1 MLELLSGAVKRP
13 YEDDSDTDAALVPD
27 GLGIGSGSD
36 VVVSDGASNGRR
48 AVGGAPV
55 S

>member
-1 MLELLSGAVKRP
+1 MLELLAGAVKRP